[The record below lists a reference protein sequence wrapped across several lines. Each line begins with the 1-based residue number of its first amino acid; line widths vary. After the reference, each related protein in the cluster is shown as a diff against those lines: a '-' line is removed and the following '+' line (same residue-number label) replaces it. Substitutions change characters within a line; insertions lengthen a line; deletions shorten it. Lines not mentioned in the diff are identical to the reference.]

1 MKAIKFGTDGWRG
14 VVSFD
19 FTLPR
24 VLLVAEAIRQYLL
37 TKNLLNRPL
46 IIANDTRF
54 LAPEISALVGNYLLD
69 RGLDVKMIRGFTPTP
84 VTAFAVL
91 SNSACGAIMLTASHN
106 PYYYLGVKFIPYY
119 GGPAE
124 DEITE
129 QISNAILELSQ
140 APFGVPE
147 FSPVFKGDFID
158 VKEAYFNHVSTLVNG
173 SAIKSLHARMLYS
186 PMYGCGQGFVTGF
199 LKRYDVEVHRMH
211 VGRDVLFGGILPDP
225 NPSNLKLLVPKL
237 KELGLELGFATDG
250 DADRFGIVTKDGD
263 CFGANHILPLLAEFL
278 ISIKQKK
285 GALVRTV
292 VTSHLLD
299 EVGKHFNVPVV
310 ETPVGFKYVGK
321 HLREGAL
328 IGGEESGGISI
339 QGHVPEKDG
348 ILSILLTLEMIATYG
363 ESLPA
368 IYKKLTSRF
377 VPYSYERID
386 LNLKSNQRKEVMV
399 KARRFIETGSF
410 LGERIEEVK
419 TIDGLKVTFED
430 GSWVAFRE
438 SGTEEVLRVYF
449 EAPTE
454 QSFKRLKKQLRYFLQ
469 KC

>member
-1 MKAIKFGTDGWRG
+1 VKAIRFGTDGWRG
-14 VVSFD
+14 VVGFD
-19 FTLPR
+19 FTLSR
-24 VLLVAEAIRQYLL
+24 VLLVADAIREYLL
-37 TKNLLNRPL
+37 AEKIADRPL
-46 IIANDTRF
+46 IIAHDTRF
-54 LAPEISALVGNYLLD
+54 LAPEICAQVGNYLLS

-84 VTAFAVL
+84 VTAFAVI

-106 PYYYLGVKFIPYY
+106 PYYYLGVKFIPHYA
-119 GGPAE
+119 GPAE
-124 DEITE
+124 DAITE
-129 QISNAILELSQ
+129 QISQAISELSRV
-140 APFGVPE
+140 PRSVPE

-158 VKEAYFNHVSTLVNG
+158 TREAYFNHVSTLVNG

-186 PMYGCGQGFVTGF
+186 PMYGCGQGFVSGF

-225 NPSNLKLLVPKL
+225 NPKNLKLLVPKL
-237 KELGLELGFATDG
+237 KELGLELAFATDG
-250 DADRFGIVTKDGD
+250 DADRFGIVTREGD
-263 CFGANHILPLLAEFL
+263 CFGANHILPLLADFL
-278 ISIKQKK
+278 ISVRQKK

-299 EVGKHFNVPVV
+299 EVAKHFNLPII

-348 ILSILLTLEMIATYG
+348 ILSILLTLEMIATHG
-363 ESLPA
+363 ESLPT
-368 IYKKLTSRF
+368 IYKNLASRF
-377 VPYSYERID
+377 VPYTYERMD
-386 LNLKSNQRKEVMV
+386 LSLGSNQRKEVIT
-399 KARRFIETGSF
+399 KAERLIETGSF
-410 LGERIEEVK
+410 LGEKIDEVK
-419 TIDGLKVTFED
+419 TIDGLKVVFED

-454 QSFKRLKKQLRYFLQ
+454 PSFKRLRKQLRHFLE